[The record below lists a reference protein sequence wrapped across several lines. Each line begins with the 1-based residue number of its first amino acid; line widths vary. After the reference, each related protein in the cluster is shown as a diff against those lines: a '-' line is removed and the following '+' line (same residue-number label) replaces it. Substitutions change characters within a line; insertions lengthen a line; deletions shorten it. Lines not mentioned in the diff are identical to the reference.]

1 MKLTQTELL
10 EKINNLNKKKPII
23 KEGKE
28 IQRATFPADADALEQ
43 HEEAIK
49 QNKER
54 LDPKN
59 QSAEVK
65 ALIKDTAS
73 EESRYSHFDVVDRK
87 DLAKRINEA
96 KKNGLTFKVSRS
108 QKEGFRYDFKV
119 LNEDYLKKDAGDP
132 DVNCS
137 AFNKATTINSL
148 SESTKEEPNDENIE
162 KDVEIKDL
170 PDTFEGKIDFLLE
183 DEEEAIEGYD
193 NVIAA
198 LSEDEDLENV
208 VSQLETIRDEEIAH
222 KEFLQQVKEDINAT
236 YNVAVDPEDI
246 ITDDDVEELD
256 DEPLNEELKVYTSTL
271 DGFHPSKNAE
281 IFWQDIV
288 DNNKVEDLEYALE
301 ELYPDGISDVAL
313 DDLLVNEEDWI
324 RDIIDLQE
332 VDDDVDTEDDD
343 YDTEDTTPI
352 DFDEDDLEDVSDTDD
367 DMEEDSDEDYI
378 DLDDEEPIAKPDAS
392 EDDDIEEYTEDE
404 DEDEDEDTDSKD
416 KDSKDDDKDD
426 DSDEDKTDRLA
437 DGFINKQFKATS
449 TLTEDEKLGARDLAT
464 KQEMATAQEDDE
476 EVVDID
482 DDCVDNMLGCPK
494 APKE

>member
-1 MKLTQTELL
+1 M
-10 EKINNLNKKKPII
+10 
-23 KEGKE
+23 
-28 IQRATFPADADALEQ
+28 
-43 HEEAIK
+43 
-49 QNKER
+49 
-54 LDPKN
+54 
-59 QSAEVK
+59 
-65 ALIKDTAS
+65 
-73 EESRYSHFDVVDRK
+73 
-87 DLAKRINEA
+87 
-96 KKNGLTFKVSRS
+96 
-108 QKEGFRYDFKV
+108 
-119 LNEDYLKKDAGDP
+119 
-132 DVNCS
+132 
-137 AFNKATTINSL
+137 
-148 SESTKEEPNDENIE
+148 
-162 KDVEIKDL
+162 
-170 PDTFEGKIDFLLE
+170 
-183 DEEEAIEGYD
+183 
-193 NVIAA
+193 
-198 LSEDEDLENV
+198 
-208 VSQLETIRDEEIAH
+208 
-222 KEFLQQVKEDINAT
+222 
-236 YNVAVDPEDI
+236 
-246 ITDDDVEELD
+246 
-256 DEPLNEELKVYTSTL
+256 
-271 DGFHPSKNAE
+271 
-281 IFWQDIV
+281 
-288 DNNKVEDLEYALE
+288 E

-332 VDDDVDTEDDD
+332 VDDAVDTEDDD

-404 DEDEDEDTDSKD
+404 DEDMDSKD